1 MSIKTK
7 DLLGLRDISKT
18 EIELILD
25 AADSLKEIM
34 SRDIKKVPA
43 LRGRTVVNL
52 FYEPSTRT
60 KTSFELAGKYMSAD
74 VVNLNIATSSVLKGE
89 TLIDTGKTLDA
100 MATDIVIIRHQAAGA
115 PALLAKTIKARV
127 INAGD
132 GYHEH
137 PTQALLDM
145 MTIRQ
150 QLGKLQGLKV
160 AIIGDIAHS
169 RVARSNFWGL
179 TTMGAEV
186 VLCGPTT
193 LIPRNLAM
201 TGAKVVNKM
210 EAAIKDA
217 DVIMTLRLQLE
228 RQQKALLPSLRE
240 YAMLYGLNAERLKLA
255 KPNAL
260 VMHPGPMNRGVEI
273 TSEIADSAQSVIEEQ
288 VENGVA
294 VRMALLYLLGG
305 GIKNEASA

>member
-7 DLLGLRDISKT
+7 DLLGLRDVSKT